1 MDATILDPK
10 NGKQAEGAKMKLD
23 ANEVD
28 WQGLLLLDRDG
39 AKNPALENVK
49 VRQAINYAFD
59 RKTILDQVMLGQGTP
74 TSQPFGKASG
84 AWTEE
89 LENYYSYDPA
99 KAKQLLK
106 EAGFESG
113 VTMEIPSVPGF
124 ETQISVVKQQLAD
137 VGITLK
143 VGAAITNT
151 FTTDVAAQKYT
162 TMYFSLFQGEPTVA
176 INQIISTK
184 ALYNPF
190 KNTTPELEAKIEAVR
205 AGGADA
211 GKLAQDVNKY
221 VVEQAWFAPLFRV
234 NQMYYHNAKVKVTPQ
249 VQQAVPSIYNY
260 SPAK

>member
-1 MDATILDPK
+1 MTAPRTPRL
-10 NGKQAEGAKMKLD
+10 Q
-23 ANEVD
+23 
-28 WQGLLLLDRDG
+28 
-39 AKNPALENVK
+39 NVK

-59 RKTILDQVMLGQGTP
+59 RKTILDQVLLGQGTP

-89 LENYYSYDPA
+89 LENYYATIRPRPR
-99 KAKQLLK
+99 QLLK
-106 EAGFESG
+106 EAGYETG
-113 VTMEIPSVPGF
+113 VTLKSPASPASRPTFRG
-124 ETQISVVKQQLAD
+124 QQQLAD

-143 VGAAITNT
+143 WRRAHQHLHVRRRRTEVHHACTSPSSRA
-151 FTTDVAAQKYT
+151 
-162 TMYFSLFQGEPTVA
+162 SRVA

-190 KNTTPELEAKIEAVR
+190 KNASRSSSKIDAVR
-205 AGGADA
+205 NGGDDA

-234 NQMYYHNAKVKVTPQ
+234 NQMYYHNAKVNVTPQ
-249 VQQAVPSIYNY
+249 IQQAVPSIYNY